1 TPDHF
6 LEVYEPSAPEF
17 KTGDVVRRT
26 TWSQRQRIGVISDIR
41 EDGSL
46 SVDYGDT
53 TSTGVKP
60 YRGAATGPAGVSP
73 TGVSV
78 PVIDER
84 VWYVRT
90 WCGGFER
97 YSDRDRAA
105 EDLVEGEV
113 LVTFRDGRLVTP
125 VVIDGV
131 EYLLP
136 LPSRAGGQ
144 ADEDRRGKSH
154 EEKAHPPTWRAYEKE
169 SRMTTIEEL
178 QTNLTLM
185 EAE

>member
-1 TPDHF
+1 MAEITVGSKWQCKFLDGYAKATVLDVCDWAVRFERTDLVDVVLLATPDHF

-26 TWSQRQRIGVISDIR
+26 TWSQRQRIGVISDVH

-84 VWYVRT
+84 AWYVRT
-90 WCGGFER
+90 WYGILKYVGTNTSACDMDQIR
-97 YSDRDRAA
+97 Q
-105 EDLVEGEV
+105 DLIEGEV
-113 LVTFRDGRLVTP
+113 LVTFRNGRPVTP
-125 VVIDGV
+125 
-131 EYLLP
+131 
-136 LPSRAGGQ
+136 
-144 ADEDRRGKSH
+144 
-154 EEKAHPPTWRAYEKE
+154 
-169 SRMTTIEEL
+169 
-178 QTNLTLM
+178 
-185 EAE
+185 